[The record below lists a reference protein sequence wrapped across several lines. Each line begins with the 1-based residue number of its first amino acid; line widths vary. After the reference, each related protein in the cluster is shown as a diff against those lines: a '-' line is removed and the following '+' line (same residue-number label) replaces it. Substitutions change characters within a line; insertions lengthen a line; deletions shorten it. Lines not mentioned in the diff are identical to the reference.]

1 MKQIKNIEINYD
13 NSEIDYIDSLNFMEE
28 RVVKIKSKKQQEL
41 IWFLN
46 HKSIYTLGTSGNIK
60 DIRKETNI
68 PLLKTNRGGQITY
81 HGPGQRI
88 IYLLIDLEKRRKD
101 IRKFVNLI
109 ENSVIKFLNE
119 FNIESRTFENRVGIW
134 VTKNKGVKLEKE
146 QKIGAI
152 GLRIKKWVTYHGL
165 SFNINPDLNYYK
177 NINACGLKEYSSTS
191 MKNLGINISVNEFD
205 ELFLKFFL
213 SGLKDL

>member
-1 MKQIKNIEINYD
+1 MKQIENIEINYD

-88 IYLLIDLEKRRKD
+88 IYLLID
-101 IRKFVNLI
+101 
-109 ENSVIKFLNE
+109 
-119 FNIESRTFENRVGIW
+119 
-134 VTKNKGVKLEKE
+134 
-146 QKIGAI
+146 
-152 GLRIKKWVTYHGL
+152 
-165 SFNINPDLNYYK
+165 
-177 NINACGLKEYSSTS
+177 
-191 MKNLGINISVNEFD
+191 
-205 ELFLKFFL
+205 
-213 SGLKDL
+213 